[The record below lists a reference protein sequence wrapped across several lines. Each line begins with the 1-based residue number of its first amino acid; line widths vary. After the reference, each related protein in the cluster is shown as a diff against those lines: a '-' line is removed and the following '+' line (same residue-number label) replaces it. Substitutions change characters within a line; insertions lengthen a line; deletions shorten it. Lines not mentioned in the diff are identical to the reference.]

1 MKKNLLIALLFTVLL
16 SGCAHEAQP
25 EQAHS
30 NAPSGNFSFIR
41 NEKLHIVSDSGIA
54 YELLAHEEELYYLGE
69 LEYIGSVQG
78 EEGSPSI
85 YGIRE
90 PGMYALKA
98 ASNDNILIRYAPEN
112 EWFFLLD
119 IIYPYEMEYPTDIRL
134 GNLVIGHAPP
144 EDGFSLIKSLPVR
157 DILEGNIKSEE
168 IRQEEK
174 LEYIRNTLPLIPY
187 KELI

>member
-1 MKKNLLIALLFTVLL
+1 MELGDLIEEYVACKLCQDEVRTNQLLCDVV
-16 SGCAHEAQP
+16 
-25 EQAHS
+25 
-30 NAPSGNFSFIR
+30 
-41 NEKLHIVSDSGIA
+41 K
-54 YELLAHEEELYYLGE
+54 
-69 LEYIGSVQG
+69 YI
-78 EEGSPSI
+78 
-85 YGIRE
+85 
-90 PGMYALKA
+90 L
-98 ASNDNILIRYAPEN
+98 EN

-174 LEYIRNTLPLIPY
+174 MEYIRNTLPLIPY